1 MIPPSPD
8 IVFPFDLA
16 FNCVSYNHLEV
27 YLGMKPDTVK
37 KAEDHFS
44 LILPSTKSLFLSYC
58 QQSYHFFRLLYI
70 FNIYCLIVQVYSK
83 EKIIQVYKTKKKK
96 FFQVIYVTYINY
108 VMTPSAVW
116 NIYQKKCGVNQQML
130 IPDCLR
136 FRSILYYTEQKNST
150 VCNAYFGYLFLF
162 NMIYTESKCPKD
174 LHPLWVRSKL
184 RSELLCFTKYK

>member
-27 YLGMKPDTVK
+27 YLDMKPDTVK

-70 FNIYCLIVQVYSK
+70 FNIYCFYCSS
-83 EKIIQVYKTKKKK
+83 IQQRKNNKV
-96 FFQVIYVTYINY
+96 
-108 VMTPSAVW
+108 
-116 NIYQKKCGVNQQML
+116 
-130 IPDCLR
+130 
-136 FRSILYYTEQKNST
+136 RSGDICDLHKLCHDTFCS
-150 VCNAYFGYLFLF
+150 V
-162 NMIYTESKCPKD
+162 KD
-174 LHPLWVRSKL
+174 LPKEVWCESANVDSR
-184 RSELLCFTKYK
+184 LLKI